1 MKLENCIEFIK
12 FINAYIHRKT
22 KKPEEFMKGILKI
35 PSFNETNSGSVFMV
49 KNMYASD
56 FWCIKFYCDKACAT
70 ILIFAI

>member
-1 MKLENCIEFIK
+1 M
-12 FINAYIHRKT
+12 HRKR

-56 FWCIKFYCDKACAT
+56 F
-70 ILIFAI
+70 